1 MRRDS
6 KRPGRSKAGA
16 RNPRGKDSRRGRR
29 GSEKSSKKGGGF
41 DWSVADDEDEYEEED
56 DRYETSRYEEDEEED
71 APRRRRT
78 KKRASRQARK
88 TLMDLCTPI
97 FAYAS
102 LLPSDPSAGQPDYRQ
117 FRDRVVSDLNRM
129 LPEAAEHGIEAEDVR
144 SASYALSFFLDTQV
158 AQSEWTGK
166 AQWSAEPLGIV
177 LQQDPEGGVNF
188 FRRLDAFGD
197 RHKAVKEVY
206 LVCLALGFRGKYA
219 EQDAATQAAQI
230 ADIRQKIVRSIN
242 PEPIDKKGELFPEAY
257 EPADAIEDEIPP
269 PPTWWW
275 AASFGFVGFVV
286 IVWVLLFIWAG
297 KSPAPADEV
306 VTHELEQVREY
317 VAPVAPFYEETDP
330 PLDGESDSAESPTPQ
345 DAGGAS

>member
-6 KRPGRSKAGA
+6 KRSRRPKGGAKTPQGR
-16 RNPRGKDSRRGRR
+16 DSRRGRR
-29 GSEKSSKKGGGF
+29 GSEKSSTKGGGF
-41 DWSVADDEDEYEEED
+41 DWSVADDEDEYDDED
-56 DRYETSRYEEDEEED
+56 DRNEGSRYDDEDEEQ
-71 APRRRRT
+71 APRRRRS
-78 KKRASRQARK
+78 KKRAPRQARK

-117 FRDRVVSDLNRM
+117 FRDRIVSDLNRM
-129 LPEAAEHGIEAEDVR
+129 PTEAAENGIEAEDVNH
-144 SASYALSFFLDTQV
+144 ACYALSFFLDTQI

-166 AQWSAEPLGIV
+166 MQWSAEPLGIV

-188 FRRLDAFGD
+188 FRRLDGLGD

-242 PEPIDKKGELFPEAY
+242 PEPIDKKTELFPEAY

-275 AASFGFVGFVV
+275 AASFGFVGVVV
-286 IVWVLLFIWAG
+286 IVWVLLFLWAG
-297 KSPAPADEV
+297 RSPAPADEV
-306 VTHELEQVREY
+306 VTKELEQALEY
-317 VAPVAPFYEETDP
+317 VAPMLPDDDYLDPSLDEASDPAETPDP
-330 PLDGESDSAESPTPQ
+330 E

>member
-6 KRPGRSKAGA
+6 KRSRRPKGGDKNPKGRGA
-16 RNPRGKDSRRGRR
+16 RRGRR
-29 GSEKSSKKGGGF
+29 GSESSSKKGGGF
-41 DWSVADDEDEYEEED
+41 DWSVADDEDEYDDESED
-56 DRYETSRYEEDEEED
+56 DGYESSRYDDEEDE
-71 APRRRRT
+71 APRRRRK
-78 KKRASRQARK
+78 KKRAPRQKRK

-102 LLPSDPSAGQPDYRQ
+102 LLPTDASAGQPDYRQ
-117 FRDRVVSDLNRM
+117 FRDRVVADLNRM
-129 LPEAAEHGIEAEDVR
+129 LPEAAENGIEAEDVR
-144 SASYALSFFLDTQV
+144 SASYALSFFLDTQI
-158 AQSEWTGK
+158 AQSEWAGK

-188 FRRLDAFGD
+188 FLRLEAFGD

-242 PEPIDKKGELFPEAY
+242 PEPIDKKAELFPEAY
-257 EPADAIEDEIPP
+257 EPADAIADEIPP

-275 AASFGFVGFVV
+275 VASFGFVAIVV
-286 IVWVLLFIWAG
+286 VVWVLLFFWAG
-297 KSPAPADEV
+297 RSPAPADEV
-306 VTHELEQVREY
+306 VTRELEQVQEY
-317 VAPVAPFYEETDP
+317 VAPALPVEEYPDAETEDDSAPAEGGEG
-330 PLDGESDSAESPTPQ
+330 GES
-345 DAGGAS
+345 